1 MMLEQPLLQDLL
13 GAKMIATVDQRDVMA
28 VVGEVKRLLDG
39 GDVVFT
45 FDP

>member
-1 MMLEQPLLQDLL
+1 
-13 GAKMIATVDQRDVMA
+13 VDQRDVMA